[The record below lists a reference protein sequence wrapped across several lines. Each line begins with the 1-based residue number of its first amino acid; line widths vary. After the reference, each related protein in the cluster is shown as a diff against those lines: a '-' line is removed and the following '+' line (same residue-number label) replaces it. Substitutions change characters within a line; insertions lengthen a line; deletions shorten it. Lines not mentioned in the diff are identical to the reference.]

1 MRIDVQRW
9 NIGSIDRQGAGCRTA
24 SPLRRPERQ
33 SSRVEN
39 VRQCPVADI
48 AMLSYIRDGSIGRWH
63 HLMSQQGQWQVA
75 GSAPEVYEREL
86 VPAVFGPWAPILID
100 LARPKL
106 GERVVDIACGTGIVA
121 RLAAVKVGSIGIVT
135 GIDLNPGMLNVA
147 RSLGMADDAAPVQWQ
162 ESSADKLPLP
172 DRAFDI
178 AYCQLGLQFFAD
190 RPAALREM
198 RRVLSSRGRLALM
211 VWCGIEQ
218 SPGFESLAEI
228 LERHIGLA
236 AAAIMRAPFGLA
248 DADELSRLVA
258 AADFQD
264 ITVQRRV
271 GVIEFPSVERFIWSY
286 VAGSPLASHV
296 SQASDVAREHLTE
309 DAKLALGKYVGSS
322 GLSFPIAAHLLT
334 ATV

>member
-1 MRIDVQRW
+1 M
-9 NIGSIDRQGAGCRTA
+9 G
-24 SPLRRPERQ
+24 
-33 SSRVEN
+33 
-39 VRQCPVADI
+39 
-48 AMLSYIRDGSIGRWH
+48 
-63 HLMSQQGQWQVA
+63 QQGQWQIA

-86 VPAVFGPWAPILID
+86 VPGVFAPWARILTD

-121 RLAAVKVGSIGIVT
+121 RLAAVKVGPTGIVT

-147 RSLGMADDAAPVQWQ
+147 RSLGMADEAASVQLH
-162 ESSADKLPLP
+162 EASADKLPLP
-172 DRAFDI
+172 DSAFDV

-198 RRVLSSRGRLALM
+198 RRVLSPRERLALM
-211 VWCGIEQ
+211 VWCSIDQ
-218 SPGFESLAEI
+218 SPGFESLADI
-228 LERHIGLA
+228 LERNISPA
-236 AAAIMRAPFGLA
+236 AATIMRAPFGLA

-258 AADFQD
+258 AANFQE

-271 GVIEFPSVERFIWSY
+271 GAIEFPSVERFVLSY

-296 SQASDVAREHLTE
+296 SQASDAAREHLTDE
-309 DAKLALGKYVGSS
+309 TKLALGKYVGTS

-334 ATV
+334 ATA